1 MPAYDPWNDA
11 AEAQPLASAFYG
23 QIQIDTWPC
32 VLVKGQGKV
41 PFDSTQ
47 HSEDQRCTALEINV
61 SPLAGSRANF
71 TLARSII
78 AQSPEWYKFIWPS
91 LKALGLKNPKDAVG
105 KYCKLERVPNGKK
118 YRSKRDSEE
127 RDEMVMKFLAL
138 YATEAEC
145 SAAYASDTGQK
156 LGPSSLS
163 DEPTLGFED
172 ARANAAPADDPQ
184 RKMAI
189 SFLKAIAKQHDGEM
203 DAIRRAV
210 GSVSLITMHFV
221 PDSDEYL
228 AVVAEALIEKLATQ
242 YKGDMDKIKAAAK
255 NIDVINLYFNP
266 DCDGFRAIVA
276 EALAA

>member
-1 MPAYDPWNDA
+1 MPAVYDPWEESAN
-11 AEAQPLASAFYG
+11 AQAPTSAFYG

-41 PFDSTQ
+41 PFDATQ

-71 TLARSII
+71 TITRSII

-118 YRSKRDSEE
+118 YRSKRDGEE

-138 YATEAEC
+138 YATEDAC
-145 SAAYASDTGQK
+145 RAAYEADTGQK
-156 LGPSSLS
+156 LGPSTLS
-163 DEPTLGFED
+163 DEPIPGFED
-172 ARANAAPADDPQ
+172 VRANAAPADDPQ

-189 SFLKAIAKQHDGEM
+189 SFLTAIAKQHKGDM
-203 DAIRRAV
+203 DAIKRAV
-210 GSVSLITMHFV
+210 GNVSLITLHFD
-221 PDSDEYL
+221 PESE
-228 AVVAEALIEKLATQ
+228 E
-242 YKGDMDKIKAAAK
+242 
-255 NIDVINLYFNP
+255 
-266 DCDGFRAIVA
+266 FRAIVA